1 MQPLHPSIVALT
13 AHAMAGHSDTYRAA
27 GMDGF
32 VSKPFNIDVLVSE
45 MMRAIAE
52 TRNIGEG
59 PRPIVEAGGGENDD
73 EEEPS
78 LLAQRALNGMLDE
91 LEKMT
96 AGARQAF
103 SSLLVAAGKQAELF
117 DDPLPRLSSIA
128 GNIVIRHRLQ
138 HTDMHVDDIELFR

>member
-1 MQPLHPSIVALT
+1 EDHMRLHFFPTRRS
-13 AHAMAGHSDTYRAA
+13 SDLA

-91 LEKMT
+91 LEDRKST
-96 AGARQAF
+96 RLN
-103 SSLLVAAGKQAELF
+103 SS
-117 DDPLPRLSSIA
+117 
-128 GNIVIRHRLQ
+128 
-138 HTDMHVDDIELFR
+138 HVKISY